1 MRRKEP
7 QQQLPTAERISLGAL
22 ARVYPADI
30 VDEVLEHCGRKEERR
45 RLLPARLMV
54 YFVIAL
60 ALFSGSAYREVM
72 HKLVE
77 GLRGLR
83 AWSDDWKVPTD
94 AGITIARQ
102 RLGPEPLREL
112 FDRVARHVAGAN
124 GIEWGGR

>member
-1 MRRKEP
+1 MSKKQPRQP
-7 QQQLPTAERISLGAL
+7 LPTVQRISLGAL

-30 VDEVLEHCGRKEERR
+30 VDEVLEHCEREEERR

-60 ALFSGSAYREVM
+60 ALLSGSAYREVM
-72 HKLVE
+72 QKVVE

-94 AGITIARQ
+94 AGITIACQ
-102 RLGPEPLREL
+102 RLGAEALREL
-112 FDRVARHVAGAN
+112 FDRVARPMASPKTHGT
-124 GIEWGGR
+124 